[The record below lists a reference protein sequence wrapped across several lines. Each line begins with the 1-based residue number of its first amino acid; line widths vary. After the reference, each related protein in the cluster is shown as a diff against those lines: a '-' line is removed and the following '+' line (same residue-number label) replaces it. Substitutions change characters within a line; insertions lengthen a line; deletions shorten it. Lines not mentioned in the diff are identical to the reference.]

1 MSAVYQWSGC
11 LLRDVEQDR
20 GAPPAG
26 VLLDVGGEGKGIG
39 GSMDTAVG
47 RDRFWEMFKG
57 RAVVVSQLPVGRGRA
72 LAAAASAM
80 AGRDGASLR
89 TKAEYKA
96 LYGLLLAQVPPA
108 PAGKLRLLDEAGRPT
123 AAAYAI
129 NDYIGA
135 SLGKP
140 EFFGADMYM
149 FHVTGFRPGRGVLT
163 EPVRP
168 ARDARVDVWKTDPAD
183 RRRIPSPGG
192 GGVLFSTQAF
202 TLKNSGNRT
211 LRAPKPSWRI
221 ILDAAGHGNRLAG
234 MTRINLK
241 AMYNDPSQMREALA
255 WRLFGI
261 ADIPVPRHT
270 YAKLAFGATYRGLFS
285 VIEHVDKKFL
295 RDHFGENHRGNL
307 YKTGC
312 RDIGC
317 ASLAYRTGP
326 DGDDS
331 GSQYFIPG
339 AAERTYRL
347 QTNKNNAEAST
358 YDDLACFI
366 RTINGIGL
374 RGGEERF
381 DTDAFRESVDGIMNV
396 NSFLRWAAVNML
408 LGSWDN
414 YYATPSNYYLYNSGR
429 RGAAEDF
436 VGSPYFQF
444 IPWDY
449 DNCLGIDYSGTQ
461 WQYADILDWPG
472 KVNRHIPNIPLVRNV
487 LRNHDYRQYYLD
499 YMEHML
505 DTEFNPRAIA
515 AQIGS
520 RAEDGLWH
528 RIRQAA
534 YLESDTPD
542 GRPFT
547 GRRYSNDEVYQS
559 GCHQRE
565 LRHGKKTMEGIV
577 HYVRMRHDSARAQLK
592 RQRRTMPRAADGF
605 LRVADRPR
613 RAA

>member
-1 MSAVYQWSGC
+1 
-11 LLRDVEQDR
+11 
-20 GAPPAG
+20 
-26 VLLDVGGEGKGIG
+26 
-39 GSMDTAVG
+39 MDATVG

-57 RAVVVSQLPVGRGRA
+57 RALVVSELPRGRSRA
-72 LAAAASAM
+72 LATVAIQR
-80 AGRDGASLR
+80 AGRDGMPLR
-89 TKAEYKA
+89 AKADYLA
-96 LYGLLLAQVPPA
+96 LYDFLVAQVSPA
-108 PAGKLRLLDEAGRPT
+108 PSGKLRLLDEAGRPT
-123 AAAYAI
+123 AAARAVE
-129 NDYIGA
+129 DYVGA
-135 SLGKP
+135 SLGKR

-149 FHVTGFRPGRGVLT
+149 FHVTGFRPGHRVLT
-163 EPVRP
+163 EPVKP
-168 ARDARVDVWKTDPAD
+168 AHGARLDVWKTDPAD
-183 RRRIPSPGG
+183 HRRIPALGT
-192 GGVLFSTQAF
+192 GGVLFSSQAF

-211 LRAPKPSWRI
+211 LCAPKRSWRI

-234 MTRINLK
+234 MTRVNLK

-261 ADIPVPRHT
+261 AGIPAPRHT
-270 YAKLAFGATYRGLFS
+270 YAKLAFDATYRGLFS

-295 RDHFGENHRGNL
+295 RDHFGENYRGNL

-331 GSQYFIPG
+331 GRQYFIPG
-339 AAERTYRL
+339 PAERTYRL
-347 QTNKNNAEAST
+347 KTNKSNSEAST

-374 RGGEERF
+374 PGGEERF

-396 NSFLRWAAVNML
+396 NAFLRWAAVNML

-414 YYATPSNYYLYNSGR
+414 YYASPSNYYLYNSGHS
-429 RGAAEDF
+429 GAADDF
-436 VGSPYFQF
+436 ISSPYFHF

-449 DNCLGIDYSGTQ
+449 NNCLGIDYSGTR

-472 KVNRHIPNIPLVRNV
+472 KANRHIPKIPLVRNL
-487 LRNHDYRQYYLD
+487 LRNQDYRRYYLD

-515 AQIGS
+515 AQIGARS
-520 RAEDGLWH
+520 EDGLWH
-528 RIRQAA
+528 RVRQAG
-534 YLESDTPD
+534 YLESATPH

-547 GRRYSNDEVYQS
+547 GRRYSNHEVYQS
-559 GCHQRE
+559 GCRQRE
-565 LRHGKKTMEGIV
+565 LQHGKKKVEGIV

-592 RQRRTMPRAADGF
+592 RLRRTMPRAVDGF
-605 LRVADRPR
+605 PPGVEQLP

>member
-1 MSAVYQWSGC
+1 MDAV
-11 LLRDVEQDR
+11 V
-20 GAPPAG
+20 A
-26 VLLDVGGEGKGIG
+26 
-39 GSMDTAVG
+39 

-57 RAVVVSQLPVGRGRA
+57 RAVVVSELPAGRSRA
-72 LAAAASAM
+72 LAAAANEI

-89 TKAEYKA
+89 TKAEYLA
-96 LYGLLLAQVPPA
+96 LYDLLLAQVPPA
-108 PAGKLRLLDEAGRPT
+108 SQARLRLLDEAGRPT
-123 AAAYAI
+123 AAACAI
-129 NDYIGA
+129 EDYIGA

-140 EFFGADMYM
+140 EFFAAGMHM

-168 ARDARVDVWKTDPAD
+168 AAGARIEVWKTDPAD
-183 RRRIPSPGG
+183 RRRIPAPD
-192 GGVLFSTQAF
+192 GGVLLGTQAF
-202 TLKNSGNRT
+202 ALKNSGNRT

-221 ILDAAGHGNRLAG
+221 ILDTAEPGNRLAG

-261 ADIPVPRHT
+261 ADIPAPRHT
-270 YAKLAFGATYRGLFS
+270 YAKLAFGASYRGLFS

-317 ASLAYRTGP
+317 ASLTYRTGP

-331 GSQYFIPG
+331 GRQYFLPG

-347 QTNKNNAEAST
+347 KTNYDHPDAST

-366 RTINGIGL
+366 RTINGAGL
-374 RGGEERF
+374 PGGAERF

-396 NSFLRWAAVNML
+396 SAFLRWAAVNML

-429 RGAAEDF
+429 SGAAEDF
-436 VGSPYFQF
+436 ISSPYFHF

-449 DNCLGIDYSGTQ
+449 DNCLGIDYSGTR

-472 KVNRHIPNIPLVRNV
+472 KVNRHIPKIPLVRNL

-505 DTEFNPRAIA
+505 DTEFNPTAITA
-515 AQIGS
+515 RIGARS
-520 RAEDGLWH
+520 EDGLWH
-528 RIRQAA
+528 RVRQAA
-534 YLESDTPD
+534 YLESDTPH

-547 GRRYSNDEVYQS
+547 GRRYSNHEVYQS
-559 GCHQRE
+559 GCRQRG
-565 LRHGKKTMEGIV
+565 LRHGKKTVEGIV

-592 RQRRTMPRAADGF
+592 RLRGTIPRAADGF
-605 LRVADRPR
+605 REPTGQQA